1 MTFDKLLYLCNI
13 KMISLIF
20 SPILYYKM
28 ETRNEFEFEGKAYN
42 GFLMLFVDIVM
53 LLLSFGV
60 IVYGIICSPLVL
72 VVGCLL
78 LLVNITCWCGFLLLE
93 PNEARVITWFGKYSG
108 TFSRTGFYWI
118 NPFYSSKK
126 VSLRARNL
134 DAQPIKVNDKTGNP
148 VMIGLVMVWKLKD
161 TYKAMFEVDSQ
172 TIATSPAE
180 LGSSAKSIMNALEK
194 FVRVQSDAALRQVAG
209 QYAYDDEDGES
220 NEPTLRSSA
229 DEINEQLEQKLNERL
244 ALAGIEVVEARINYL
259 AYAPE
264 IAAVMLRRQQA
275 SAIIT
280 AREKIVEGAVSMVK
294 MALQKLSQEDVVE
307 LDDDKKAAMVSN
319 LMVVLCGDDAAQPVV
334 NTGTLNH

>member
-1 MTFDKLLYLCNI
+1 
-13 KMISLIF
+13 
-20 SPILYYKM
+20 M
-28 ETRNEFEFEGKAYN
+28 ETKKEFAFSGTALN
-42 GFLMLFVDIVM
+42 GFLMLFVNLAIFIRSVIGIVC
-53 LLLSFGV
+53 
-60 IVYGIICSPLVL
+60 GIIVL
-72 VVGCLL
+72 DAHYGDNGGWLLGGGILL
-78 LLVNITCWCGFLLLE
+78 LLINIICWCGFLMLE
-93 PNEARVITWFGKYSG
+93 PNEARVLTWFGKYSG
-108 TFSRTGFYWI
+108 TFTRTGFYWV

-134 DAQPIKVNDKTGNP
+134 DAEPIKVNDKTGNP
-148 VMIGLVMVWKLKD
+148 VMIGLVLVWKLND

-172 TIATSPAE
+172 TMASSPTE
-180 LGSSAKSIMNALEK
+180 LGASAKSIMNALEK

-209 QYAYDDEDGES
+209 QYAYDDEDAQT

-229 DEINEQLEQKLNERL
+229 DEINEQLEQKLDERL

-294 MALQKLSQEDVVE
+294 MALQKLSEEGVVE

-319 LMVVLCGDDAAQPVV
+319 LMVVLCGDESAQPVV